1 MIIEARS
8 AILCPYVGWGRAMKV
23 TVSLFGE
30 YRRYAPEREF
40 TMELP
45 AGATPLAVAER
56 LGIPRTASLWAL
68 VDGRRAPVDAALRDG
83 GAVSLFQPVGGG

>member
-1 MIIEARS
+1 MPACERR
-8 AILCPYVGWGRAMKV
+8 RAMKV

-40 TMELP
+40 EMDLP
-45 AGATPLAVAER
+45 GGATPLVIAER

-68 VDGRRAPVDAALRDG
+68 VDGRRAQLDAPLRDG
-83 GAVSLFQPVGGG
+83 CAVSLFQPVGGG